1 LPTKNKTNEDFKKN
15 LLYLLLVFCMHI
27 MNAQTKSISGKVTDS
42 SGFPLAGTTI
52 LVKELNP
59 QRSQT
64 NGNYN
69 IKTER
74 GKIQIYSFIG

>member
-1 LPTKNKTNEDFKKN
+1 MKISRKT
-15 LLYLLLVFCMHI
+15 LLYLLLVFCI
-27 MNAQTKSISGKVTDS
+27 YNECKTKSISGKVTDS

-64 NGNYN
+64 KWNYN
-69 IKTER
+69 IKTEEE
-74 GKIQIYSFIG
+74 IVYSFYDL